1 MAQAPMDR
9 RLLLVRDVFLVGHA
23 QALRYIYAP
32 HCIRLYGVDS
42 VMQAPEYSTVLRK
55 IAEGWR
61 VGDSGLAP
69 LLLVVR
75 LHDRLRTIRSN
86 ILPALIVDPLDTDA
100 YRRLRAHG
108 DAIRHIGPNR
118 FATPELRVLA
128 VKLGNRLKNV
138 AVKMMSGRRPAAWFI
153 QRRRSLYLHTRQ
165 LLRRQYIPLL

>member
-42 VMQAPEYSTVLRK
+42 VMQAP
-55 IAEGWR
+55 EGWR